1 MGDSDALL
9 DEVRDSKAIA
19 QINSVMYTV
28 KMEQLDE
35 LFAQYQEA
43 QEQMM
48 RLALRK
54 NAKHKKKII
63 AIEKKYPVFGILDQ
77 ETNGKFKASLLQ
89 ENVGG
94 ISARLARGAAGRDQD
109 SADMMNF
116 LDEIDQKFSQEEIDE
131 KDLEGIKDFLRQRGS
146 LFPYSS
152 PLTSDGELTREVA
165 MLLN

>member
-19 QINSVMYTV
+19 QMNSVMYTV

-63 AIEKKYPVFGILDQ
+63 TIEKKYPVFGILDQ
-77 ETNGKFKASLLQ
+77 ETNGKLKASLLQ

-94 ISARLARGAAGRDQD
+94 ISARVAKAGGAGGRD
-109 SADMMNF
+109 
-116 LDEIDQKFSQEEIDE
+116 
-131 KDLEGIKDFLRQRGS
+131 
-146 LFPYSS
+146 
-152 PLTSDGELTREVA
+152 
-165 MLLN
+165 